1 MSPTLNLASLNLS
14 EKRELLQLL
23 EEKAKRAQ
31 QRKIDRYFPETGEL
45 RRELYSKHL
54 RFFAAGKEARE
65 RCSLSAN
72 RVGKTESLGGY
83 ELVCH
88 LTGQYP
94 KWWEGRRY
102 EKEGILAWAC
112 GDTSKTVRD
121 ILQEKLLGSPG
132 NFGTGLIPGLS
143 IIRTMSKHGVS
154 DGIEIVEI
162 KHISGGI
169 SRLHFKSYDQGRE
182 SFQGNEP
189 DVILLD
195 EEVPEKIYLECLT
208 RTMTNNGMVL
218 VTYTPLMGL
227 TPTVLLFAP
236 GGALEEGVNPVNGRY
251 LINITW
257 DDVPHL
263 DAKAKAALLAS
274 YPPYMRDAR
283 ARGIPQLGAGAIY
296 PVPESEII
304 VEDFKIPEHWPR
316 AYGMDVGWNWTAAV
330 WCARDPES
338 QSVYIYSCYKRGQS
352 EPSIHATGIKT
363 RGDWIPGFIDPA
375 SRGRS
380 QIDGRNLLQDYRQL
394 GLHLTPAEN
403 AVESGLYDCWER
415 LSNGQIKVFQSCKEF
430 LAEYRVYRRDENGRV
445 VKDNDHIM
453 DAFRYLI
460 VSGINRLSIK
470 PVSKPVSQPVRAANW
485 MG

>member
-1 MSPTLNLASLNLS
+1 MNPTLNLASLNLS
-14 EKRELLQLL
+14 EKRELLLLL
-23 EEKAKRAQ
+23 EEKAKRAK
-31 QRKIDRYFPETGEL
+31 QRKIDQYFPETGPV
-45 RRELYSKHL
+45 RRELYVKHMQ
-54 RFFAAGKEARE
+54 FFKAGKESRE

-83 ELVCH
+83 EVVCH

-94 KWWEGRRY
+94 TWWEGRRY
-102 EKEGILAWAC
+102 EEKPVLAWAC

-132 NFGTGLIPGLS
+132 VFGTGLIPGLS

-154 DGIEIVEI
+154 DGIEIVEV
-162 KHISGGI
+162 KHVSGGI

-189 DVILLD
+189 DVSLLD
-195 EEVPEKIYLECLT
+195 EEVPAKIYLECLT

-227 TPTVLLFAP
+227 TETVLLFAP
-236 GGALEEGVNPVNGRY
+236 GGALQDGVNPENGRY
-251 LINITW
+251 LVNITW

-283 ARGIPQLGAGAIY
+283 AKGIPQLGAGAIY

-304 VEDFKIPEHWPR
+304 TDDFKIPEHWPR

-330 WCARDPES
+330 WAAKDPETRV
-338 QSVYIYSCYKRGQS
+338 VYVYSCYKRGQS
-352 EPSIHATGIKT
+352 EPSIHANGVKS
-363 RGDWIPGFIDPA
+363 RGDWITGFIDPA

-380 QIDGRNLLQDYRQL
+380 QVDGRNLLQDYRAL

-403 AVESGLYDCWER
+403 SVESGLYDCWEK
-415 LSNGQIKVFQSCKEF
+415 LSSGQIKVFASCKDF
-430 LAEYRVYRRDENGRV
+430 FMEYRVYRRDENGRV
-445 VKDNDHIM
+445 VKDNDHIL
-453 DAFRYLI
+453 DSFRYLI
-460 VSGINRLSIK
+460 VSGLDRMTIK
-470 PVSKPVSQPVRAANW
+470 PVNKPQSATLRPVSW